1 MSLAIDD
8 LLPPPPQ
15 PLDFVQ
21 KRQNGIAIHGDEI
34 LGVLP
39 SLDALD
45 TVPCAVRPVRHP
57 QGIRT
62 AVSSQA
68 NHLIRP
74 RRRRFSDTTQ
84 LCQPLRRQLIHAL
97 QPPLA
102 LRHAVASSPRLRHI
116 TRLSIPRTLSQCKT
130 ACLCTPHI
138 SASARMLPPA
148 FRWRSAS
155 ESKLSPHAISAST
168 ILGGR

>member
-21 KRQNGIAIHGDEI
+21 KRQDGVAVHGDEI

-45 TVPCAVRPVRHP
+45 AVPCAARPVRHP

-68 NHLIRP
+68 DHLIRP
-74 RRRRFSDTTQ
+74 RRRRLRDAAQ
-84 LCQPLRRQLIHAL
+84 LL
-97 QPPLA
+97 QA
-102 LRHAVASSPRLRHI
+102 LRCQVSHYAS
-116 TRLSIPRTLSQCKT
+116 PRTL
-130 ACLCTPHI
+130 
-138 SASARMLPPA
+138 
-148 FRWRSAS
+148 
-155 ESKLSPHAISAST
+155 E
-168 ILGGR
+168 

>member
-34 LGVLP
+34 LGILP

-45 TVPCAVRPVRHP
+45 AVPCAARPVRHP

-68 NHLIRP
+68 DHLIRP
-74 RRRRFSDTTQ
+74 RRRRLGDTAQ
-84 LCQPLRRQLIHAL
+84 LGEAFRSQACHHA
-97 QPPLA
+97 
-102 LRHAVASSPRLRHI
+102 S
-116 TRLSIPRTLSQCKT
+116 PRTLAST
-130 ACLCTPHI
+130 ATIWSHSL
-138 SASARMLPPA
+138 
-148 FRWRSAS
+148 S
-155 ESKLSPHAISAST
+155 ENPKSPGSNLERIHNAVSNAST
-168 ILGGR
+168 ISRTTPASRASVGMPSHAFQVAAMRRAL